1 MISRSELIIAIAA
14 AGSLSF
20 PVSAQ
25 VPELVP
31 ATISF
36 KQRTSDYEVM
46 KFAEEYGI
54 SPYAVHM
61 WNSGMF
67 GVHRV
72 SPDKAA
78 ASVIEDARRAS
89 GKMAEGARG
98 AASARAREGLKNI
111 KNRKPGAME
120 FAKAI
125 VEDRDRN
132 RNIQNAVEHGTPLVF
147 GLEARVPVSKLD
159 LIATDPSVRQI
170 EVGSVVRNN
179 LSSPRPLPPEETKLA
194 ARPQSADV
202 LTPAGA
208 AAALDLIEKQGEQP

>member
-1 MISRSELIIAIAA
+1 MISRSKLIIAIAV
-14 AGSLSF
+14 AGSFSF
-20 PVSAQ
+20 PVCAQ

-36 KQRTSDYEVM
+36 KQRTSDYEAM

-78 ASVIEDARRAS
+78 VSVIEDARRAT

-98 AASARAREGLKNI
+98 AASTRAREGLKNI
-111 KNRKPGAME
+111 KNRKPGAMG

-170 EVGSVVRNN
+170 EVGSIVRNN
-179 LSSPRPLPPEETKLA
+179 LSSPRPVPPDETKLA
-194 ARPQSADV
+194 ARPQNNDAF
-202 LTPAGA
+202 TPAGA
-208 AAALDLIEKQGEQP
+208 AAALDLIEKQGKRP